1 MIDWTPRERYR
12 RTAWS
17 VAVSCNTETGEPVVD
32 VYEKLM
38 KKFDSKRL
46 SETAVLDESKET

>member
-1 MIDWTPRERYR
+1 MDWTPRERYR

-17 VAVSCNTETGEPVVD
+17 VAVSCAIETGEPAVD

-46 SETAVLDESKET
+46 SETAVLDESRET